1 MPRPLNIF
9 VPHCSDM
16 LTDHLPHGD
25 GLTACGFITH
35 LAKRGH
41 RLHVAALRVELLN
54 PLPANVTVHQISPK
68 RTGKLLSRLE
78 YMYRVRA
85 LLAELRS
92 EVAFDLIHQLNP
104 VFTGMSLAL
113 AGSNL
118 PLVLGTYVARWPNDP
133 DAVSSQ
139 GGLLGRLAEYGR
151 DVISSWQQRQADTL
165 LLTTPAAWNRIPDP
179 RKLRGQVHFLPHG
192 VDVNLFSPAAPD
204 ERERSIGAEKA
215 PLSVLFF
222 ANVWKRK
229 GIFTLLDAFQRVSL
243 RLPDVLLRIAGEG
256 PDLTEVKRRVAGMPN
271 SERIEF
277 LGRQTREQA
286 PELYRNCTI
295 YCLPSFGEPYGGTI
309 QEAMSCSKPLV
320 VSDSGAPPHLVSREG
335 GRCVPTG
342 NPEALAAALIE
353 LLEDSELRTR
363 MGRHNRRVVEST
375 MAWDRVA
382 QQLESI
388 YEITLADWRSSNSPA
403 VVGRNSA
410 ARVSAENVVRERI
423 G

>member
-1 MPRPLNIF
+1 MSRPLAIF

-41 RLHVAALRVELLN
+41 RLHVAALRVELRK
-54 PLPANVTVHQISPK
+54 PLPPNVTIHQISPR
-68 RTGKLLSRLE
+68 RTGALLSRLE

-85 LLAELRS
+85 LLAELRR

-133 DAVSSQ
+133 DAVSSR

-165 LLTTPAAWNRIPDP
+165 LLTTPAAWNRIPSP
-179 RKLRGQVHFLPHG
+179 GRLRGQVRFLPHG
-192 VDVNLFSPAAPD
+192 IDANLFSPAAAD
-204 ERERSIGAEKA
+204 GRELAPAATSDPRSI
-215 PLSVLFF
+215 LFF

-229 GIFTLLDAFQRVSL
+229 GIFTLLDAFEQVSL
-243 RLPDVLLRIAGEG
+243 RLPDVRLRIAGEG
-256 PDLTEVKRRVAGMPN
+256 PDLAEVKRRAAGMA
-271 SERIEF
+271 SADRIEF
-277 LGRQTREQA
+277 LGRQTRDEA
-286 PELYRNCTI
+286 PPLYRACTL

-309 QEAMSCSKPLV
+309 QEAMSCGKPLV
-320 VSDSGAPPHLVSREG
+320 VTDSGAPPHLVSKEG

-342 NPEALAAALIE
+342 DPEALAAALTE
-353 LLEDSELRTR
+353 VLEDSELQAR
-363 MGRHNRRVVEST
+363 MGRHNRQVVESS
-375 MAWDRVA
+375 MAWERVA

-388 YEITLADWRSSNSPA
+388 YEITLADWRNSNSPA
-403 VVGRNSA
+403 VARRKSA
-410 ARVSAENVVRERI
+410 VSAQNIARERI